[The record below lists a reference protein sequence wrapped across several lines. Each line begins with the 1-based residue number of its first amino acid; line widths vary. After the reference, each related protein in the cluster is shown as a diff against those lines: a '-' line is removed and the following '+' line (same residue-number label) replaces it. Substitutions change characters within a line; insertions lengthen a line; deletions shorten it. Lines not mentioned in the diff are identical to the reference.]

1 MADLRKKFR
10 VAVLSVVKH
19 DYLPRAVAAHP
30 RFELVVVTDDA
41 GQPDWVH
48 ERNQRFA
55 DEFGISY
62 LRDIAKAI
70 AEYELDM
77 AVVSS
82 EAERHCDL
90 AVRAA
95 DAGLHV
101 IADKPMS
108 TRLSECDRLVE
119 AVQRNNVKFLLWNR
133 NFLPAVIQAKEV
145 VQSGAIG
152 ELHAIHVD
160 FYFSKDAGPPKG
172 TRQHGDPPINWLERQ
187 IEAHADGSDGG
198 VGIEAMGELQI
209 EGIYPLGYIRMLTD
223 ANVRRVFARTATH
236 FHQVNVDNHVDD
248 LATVSLELDNG
259 IVGSLC
265 IGRIGAASHPDIGEI
280 KIHAIGSKGGI
291 VITEARPEVSIHYRD
306 QPPLEFKNERVANEN
321 DFLLVDNFARALDTG
336 CETILNARGGRDIAA
351 TVFAAVESGKTGQ
364 PVEVTH

>member
-1 MADLRKKFR
+1 MAAPQKKFC
-10 VAVLSVVKH
+10 AGVLSVVKH

-30 RFELVVVTDDA
+30 RFELVVVADDA
-41 GQPDWVH
+41 DNPDWVH
-48 ERNQRFA
+48 ERNQLFA
-55 DEFGISY
+55 DEFEIPY
-62 LRDIAKAI
+62 IRDVSKAN
-70 AEYELDM
+70 AEFGLNL

-95 DAGLHV
+95 EAGLHV

-119 AVQRNNVKFLLWNR
+119 AVQRNKVKFLLWNR
-133 NFLPAVIQAKEV
+133 NFLPAVIQAKDTIE
-145 VQSGAIG
+145 SGVLG
-152 ELHAIHVD
+152 ELQAIHVD
-160 FYFSKDAGPPKG
+160 FYFSKDAGQPKG
-172 TRQHGDPPINWLERQ
+172 TRQPGDPPINWLERQ

-198 VGIEAMGELQI
+198 VGVEAMGELQI
-209 EGIYPLGYIRMLTD
+209 EGIYPLGYIRMLTGAD
-223 ANVRRVFARTATH
+223 VRRVFARTAAH
-236 FHQVNVDNHVDD
+236 FHQPNVDNGVDD
-248 LATVSLELDNG
+248 LATVSLELDRE

-291 VITEARPEVSIHYRD
+291 VITEARPEVSVYYRD

-321 DFLLVDNFARALDTG
+321 DFLLMDDFARALDTG
-336 CETILNARGGRDIAA
+336 SEPILNAKGGRDIAA

-364 PVEVTH
+364 PVEVVY